1 MDGLRWSRCSIYGR
15 ESGLSKFHE
24 LFCVWGTFFRGVV
37 RLVEDDMAGGFDLSS
52 GGVLKFDDA
61 VGRSITKECAGGGVF
76 RVDFVASNPRLFYS
90 NVAAEN
96 TEVCEVRY
104 PASESLKWCDSA
116 RKGGVREA
124 VFDVDCV

>member
-1 MDGLRWSRCSIYGR
+1 MDRVRWSRCSRYGS
-15 ESGLSKFHE
+15 EILLGEFHE
-24 LFCVWGTFFRGVV
+24 LFGVGGPVIGRIV
-37 RLVEDDMAGGFDLSS
+37 RLIKNDTTSCFDLPS